1 MKIIIDDQMCSLI
14 ILMDIRKHFQ
24 PGSRIAN
31 HYRRKNFSK
40 LTEIVGYQIILTTL
54 ILMASRIPAYNGFE
68 KIPTPTKE
76 KKTRTEGK
84 EKESFR

>member
-1 MKIIIDDQMCSLI
+1 MLIDHSH
-14 ILMDIRKHFQ
+14 DIRKHFQ

-68 KIPTPTKE
+68 KIHANKRE
-76 KKTRTEGK
+76 ETRTEEK
-84 EKESFR
+84 EKESFRLVEIEGK